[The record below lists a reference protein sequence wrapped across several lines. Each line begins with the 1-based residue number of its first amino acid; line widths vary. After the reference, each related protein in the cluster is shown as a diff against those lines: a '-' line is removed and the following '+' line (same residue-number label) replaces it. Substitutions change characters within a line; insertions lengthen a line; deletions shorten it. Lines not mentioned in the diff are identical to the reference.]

1 MKISTYLL
9 AFAFLTHLT
18 SSCQKKESSSVE
30 KSEASTTVELLSH
43 TQGKFDVAETVTI
56 DMAQESFAIGGKSF
70 KVKARWD
77 DAEVKRET
85 LNDNPEEAHAVELS
99 WMAKEKAK
107 TENRKDELL
116 WIFPTGS
123 EENAAPQLSGTLIQP
138 RLLPPGSRIVTK
150 NDLEKSLTSAVQ
162 FEWKN
167 KRYDIPELG
176 QEVFDGWKVTG
187 LRIFKH
193 ALLNDDGTIAESD
206 DTGFSNRAV
215 EITIEAKD
223 GSKERHVSFIDHPQ
237 LTAGIHPTL
246 LPVTRMSGD
255 LASLSRLIVCGSLKA
270 PVTKSLLVMSPN
282 TSGESITTW
291 LWAKGEKAPTSSRIE
306 KFPTTLTLGD
316 EKVIVTRHWAKARR
330 QIKWQ
335 QREGADEKDKK
346 PALLIE
352 TGGHFHAKQ
361 FVLIRGEVTPC
372 SVMDEM
378 ILLRYR

>member
-1 MKISTYLL
+1 MKIHTYLL
-9 AFAFLTHLT
+9 ALACLT
-18 SSCQKKESSSVE
+18 SSCQKKESNSAE
-30 KSEASTTVELLSH
+30 ESESGMTVELLSH
-43 TQGKFDVAETVTI
+43 TEGKFDVAESVTI
-56 DMAQESFAIGGKSF
+56 DTAQESFAIGGKSF
-70 KVKARWD
+70 KVKARWE

-85 LNDNPEEAHAVELS
+85 LNDNPDEAHAVELS
-99 WMAKEKAK
+99 WRPKEKA
-107 TENRKDELL
+107 ENSKDASL

-123 EENAAPQLSGTLIQP
+123 EENEAPQLLGSLVQA
-138 RLLPPGSRIVTK
+138 RLLPPGSRITTK
-150 NDLEKSLTSAVQ
+150 DELEKSLTSAVQ
-162 FEWKN
+162 IEWNN

-176 QEVFDGWKVTG
+176 QEVFSGWKVAN

-193 ALLNDDGTIAESD
+193 ALLNDDGTIVESD
-206 DTGFSNRAV
+206 DTSFSNRAV
-215 EITIEAKD
+215 EITIEATG

-246 LPVTRMSGD
+246 LPVTRVSGD
-255 LASLSRLIVCGSLKA
+255 LASLSRLIVCGGLKA

-282 TSGESITTW
+282 TSGEGITTW
-291 LWAKGEKAPTSSRIE
+291 LWAKGDKAPTSSRIE
-306 KFPTTLTLGD
+306 KFPATLTLGG

>member
-1 MKISTYLL
+1 MKIHTYLL
-9 AFAFLTHLT
+9 ALACLT
-18 SSCQKKESSSVE
+18 SSCQKKESSSTE
-30 KSEASTTVELLSH
+30 ESESGMTVELLSH
-43 TQGKFDVAETVTI
+43 TQGKFDVAESVTI
-56 DMAQESFAIGGKSF
+56 DTAQESFAIGGKSF

-99 WMAKEKAK
+99 WMPTAEDSKNES
-107 TENRKDELL
+107 L

-123 EENAAPQLSGTLIQP
+123 EENEAPQLVGSLVQP
-138 RLLPPGSRIVTK
+138 RLLPPGSRLITK
-150 NDLEKSLTSAVQ
+150 EELEKSLTSAVQ
-162 FEWKN
+162 IEWNN

-176 QEVFDGWKVTG
+176 KEIFTGWKMSG

-193 ALLNDDGTIAESD
+193 ALLNDDGTIVESD

-215 EITIEAKD
+215 EITIETTGESNTG

-246 LPVTRMSGD
+246 LPVTRVSGD
-255 LASLSRLIVCGSLKA
+255 LASLSRLIVCGALKA

-282 TSGESITTW
+282 TVGEGITTW
-291 LWAKGEKAPTSSRIE
+291 VWAKGEKAPTSTRIE
-306 KFPTTLTLGD
+306 KFPATLTLGD
-316 EKVIVTRHWAKARR
+316 EKVIVTRHWANAHR